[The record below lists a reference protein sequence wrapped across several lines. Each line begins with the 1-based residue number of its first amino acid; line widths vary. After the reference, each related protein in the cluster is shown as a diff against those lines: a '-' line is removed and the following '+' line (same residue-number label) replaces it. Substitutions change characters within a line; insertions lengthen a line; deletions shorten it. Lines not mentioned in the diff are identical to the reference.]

1 MFLLI
6 LLETSNEFRA
16 IKIIWA
22 SVRMRRM
29 PLNAHGVAMP
39 IRTKFLLLV
48 AILLIAVFF
57 RFYHLTTVPPG
68 LYMDEAMD
76 GVNAQY
82 AAQTGQFQ
90 VFYPEDNGR
99 EGLYVNLLAL
109 AFRFHLLPNTA
120 PWSVRIPAE
129 VAGTLTVLGV
139 YLLVCVLFK
148 DSREGESPTPDDR
161 ASTFALL
168 PPFSWLLGLHINF
181 PRIGFRAILGP
192 LCLTWATYFLLMAIR
207 DRPSRLS
214 ALVPAAIAGI
224 FYGLGF
230 YTYIAFRIT
239 PLLLLIL
246 IPFFRKTRRFG
257 RCFIL
262 FAFVTT
268 LVALPISRYYLK
280 HQADFIA
287 HTAELSVT
295 KSENPLAV
303 LANNTVRTALM
314 FVWHGDYSWRHNMG
328 GAPELWRPVGILF
341 FLGLVL
347 GIWALFKVDL
357 PFAHRPSRFAILFL
371 LTWLILGSLPAIFSK
386 GPLPHALRSLLMVV
400 PAVVFAALG
409 GEWLYQLGARKLN
422 RQWVAILT
430 AVFITAAVAKCY
442 TQYFVAWA
450 EHPSVRVD
458 FNTDSVD
465 IGNRINALPAS
476 EPKYVVVY
484 AKGVIDYGLPMPVE
498 PVLYITH
505 TFVPDAATQKVVKN
519 IHYLLPGEINQIPP
533 GTPSSRIFEI
543 R

>member
-1 MFLLI
+1 
-6 LLETSNEFRA
+6 
-16 IKIIWA
+16 
-22 SVRMRRM
+22 MRRM

-39 IRTKFLLLV
+39 IRTKFLLLG

-57 RFYHLTTVPPG
+57 RFYHLTTIPPG

-99 EGLYVNLLAL
+99 EGLYVNLLAF
-109 AFRFHLLPNTA
+109 AFRFHLLPDTA
-120 PWSVRIPAE
+120 PWSVRVPAE

-148 DSREGESPTPDDR
+148 NSREVESPTLYDSAP
-161 ASTFALL
+161 TLALL
-168 PPFSWLLGLHINF
+168 SAFFLATSFWHINF
-181 PRIGFRAILGP
+181 SRIGFRAILGP

-207 DRPSRLS
+207 SRSSRLS
-214 ALVPAAIAGI
+214 ALGPAAIAGI

-230 YTYIAFRIT
+230 YTYIAFRVT
-239 PLLLLIL
+239 PLLPLLF
-246 IPFFRKTRRFG
+246 IPFFRKTRGFG
-257 RCFIL
+257 KCFIL
-262 FAFVTT
+262 FVFVTI
-268 LVALPISRYYLK
+268 LVALPINWYYLK

-295 KSENPLAV
+295 NAENPLAV
-303 LANNTVRTALM
+303 LANNTVKTALM

-347 GIWALFKVDL
+347 GIWALVKVDS
-357 PFAHRPSRFAILFL
+357 PFAHRPPRFAILFL

-386 GPLPHALRSLLMVV
+386 GPLPHALRALLMVV

-422 RQWVAILT
+422 RQSMAIIT
-430 AVFITAAVAKCY
+430 ALFITAAAGKCY

-458 FNTDSVD
+458 FNADSVD

-505 TFVPDAATQKVVKN
+505 SFVPDAAAQKVVNN
-519 IHYLLPGEINQIPP
+519 IHYLLPSEINQIPP
-533 GTPSSRIFEI
+533 GTPGSRIFEI